1 MRDRER
7 QRRNRRLKHMYQKL
21 EKKIRRESGLFLYLD
36 FGYNVKKNGLSLKF
50 CCVFSFIKLTL

>member
-21 EKKIRRESGLFLYLD
+21 EKMIEKENAYGAKDLTAYNAVERIRTGGRAAI
-36 FGYNVKKNGLSLKF
+36 VLK
-50 CCVFSFIKLTL
+50 

>member
-21 EKKIRRESGLFLYLD
+21 EKKIEKERTLLLDLSWRGAVKSTHPREKTTMQS
-36 FGYNVKKNGLSLKF
+36 
-50 CCVFSFIKLTL
+50 IPTAA

>member
-21 EKKIRRESGLFLYLD
+21 EKKIEKETAYGAKDLTA
-36 FGYNVKKNGLSLKF
+36 YNAIERIRTGGRAAIVLK
-50 CCVFSFIKLTL
+50 